1 MRQDEF
7 EAVMSDDHGVNAEG
21 FDWDEEWRKLREMT
35 GVLEVGDDQVMLDPD
50 MQRLMEQYN
59 SHLYLPS
66 EHHLDDQRMRVKEIK
81 EKLGQLK

>member
-1 MRQDEF
+1 MSFDEF
-7 EAVMSDDHGVNAEG
+7 GAVMSDDHGVNAEG
-21 FDWDEEWRKLREMT
+21 FDLSEAWDMLKEMT
-35 GVLEVGDDQVMLDPD
+35 GVLEVGDDEVMLDPD